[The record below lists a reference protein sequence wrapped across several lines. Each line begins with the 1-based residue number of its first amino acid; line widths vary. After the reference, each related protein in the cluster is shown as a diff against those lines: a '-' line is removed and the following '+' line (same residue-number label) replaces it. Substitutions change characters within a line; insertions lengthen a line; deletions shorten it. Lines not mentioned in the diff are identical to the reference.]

1 MPKKITIIG
10 AGIVGV
16 ATACYLKRDG
26 HDVTVVD
33 MRPPGE
39 YCSFGNAGILSP
51 GSCVPLATPG
61 ILWNVPGYLA
71 DPMGPLTVRWS
82 YLPRAVP
89 WLVRFL
95 AASSRQR
102 VERIADALRSLLKQT
117 FDAYEPLVKH
127 AGVSDLIR
135 RTGYIVAYGTRKAY
149 ANDATAWRLRRERG
163 VAIEELDAAEI
174 KRRVPQLAGDYEIG
188 LYLPEQGYCA
198 NPERLTKS
206 LAAQF
211 VRDGGRVLQRKVL
224 DIEIGIDGPAALV
237 TDGGRLPVESLV
249 ICAGAHSN
257 EFSAKL
263 GDPVPLEAERGYHV
277 TYSDPR
283 VALPLP
289 VFMPEYKFFVTPM
302 EMGLRI
308 AGQSEFAGVDAEPDY
323 GRADILAKH
332 MQRILPGISAADT
345 TRWMGRR
352 PSMPDSM
359 PVIGRATKF
368 ENVYYAFGH
377 GHVGLCGGAPTGRII
392 ADLVSGRAPSID
404 VSPFSV
410 SRFS

>member
-1 MPKKITIIG
+1 HRKITVIG
-10 AGIVGV
+10 AGIVGI
-16 ATACYLKRDG
+16 ATACYLRRDG

-61 ILWNVPGYLA
+61 VLWNVTGYLA

-82 YLPRAVP
+82 YLPSAVP
-89 WLVRFL
+89 WLLRFI
-95 AASSRQR
+95 AASQADR

-117 FDAYEPLVKH
+117 FDAYQPLVQH
-127 AGVSDLIR
+127 AGASDLIR
-135 RTGYIVAYGTRKAY
+135 RTGYIVVYRTRKAY
-149 ANDATAWRLRRERG
+149 ASDATAWRLRRERG
-163 VAIEELDAAEI
+163 VVIEELGPEEI
-174 KRRVPQLAGDYEIG
+174 RRRVPQLAGDYEVG
-188 LYLPEQGYCA
+188 LFLPEQGYCT

-211 VRDGGRVLQRKVL
+211 ERDGGKVLQRQVL
-224 DIEIGIDGPAALV
+224 DLEIGSAGPRALV
-237 TDGGRLPVESLV
+237 TDAGRVPVETLV

-263 GDPVPLEAERGYHV
+263 GDSVPLEAERGYHV

-283 VALPLP
+283 VELSMP
-289 VFMPEYKFFVTPM
+289 VFMPEYKFFITPM

-308 AGQSEFAGVDAEPDY
+308 AGQSEFAGVDAEPNY

-332 MQRILPGISAADT
+332 MQRILPDVSAADT
-345 TRWMGRR
+345 TQWMGRR

-368 ENVYYAFGH
+368 PNVYYAFGH

-392 ADLVSGRAPSID
+392 ADLVSGRPPAID
-404 VSPFSV
+404 VAPFSV
-410 SRFS
+410 ARFS